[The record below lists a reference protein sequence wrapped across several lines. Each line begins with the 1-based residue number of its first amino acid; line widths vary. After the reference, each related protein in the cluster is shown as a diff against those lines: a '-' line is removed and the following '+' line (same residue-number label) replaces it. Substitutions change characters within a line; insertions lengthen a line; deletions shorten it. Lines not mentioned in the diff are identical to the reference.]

1 MLAHAAS
8 TLPAGAVRFTL
19 LRKEKGWHAPKEKAR
34 RDAGWDERARHPTPY
49 AIRNQF
55 DHAARCVWRPSETS
69 SMILR
74 EKASRSSGLREVTIP

>member
-8 TLPAGAVRFTL
+8 TLPAGVVRFTL

-49 AIRNQF
+49 AVGRMC
-55 DHAARCVWRPSETS
+55 DRAA
-69 SMILR
+69 LR
-74 EKASRSSGLREVTIP
+74 RLQ